1 MKLRKRFDW
10 AVAGLAAVAGLS
22 ALTLFGGS
30 AAPASYGG
38 NGAGGGETE
47 GKHGG
52 PDGWR
57 LGEPVRYENLTVFPV
72 LSKSDVDTGQFET
85 LDEGLASGDVVVTE
99 HGSNEYLRR
108 SRNGDVIPAPPQGG
122 GAEVNRLVLINRGKK
137 PVILLAGEIVSGG
150 KQDRIVGKDRI
161 VPVGGAPLPL
171 DVFCVEHGR
180 WTGGS
185 EKFAA
190 ANTMVHPSVREK
202 AAVDADQTKVWAAV
216 RSGTTSRPPARS
228 ADPAGGGAAGG
239 SAAGIGMSTVEV
251 QAAPAPRL
259 SAGALG
265 DVIAREAPSQSYRKI
280 YQSQQ
285 VGRDVDAFA
294 DEVDRKFAAAT
305 AGLKGEAVVG
315 VVVAYGGEVAWSD
328 VFASQELFRAYWP
341 KLMRSYV
348 VEALARPASVE
359 KVSLEGARNFL
370 DRLKGHVREDSEPGV
385 YTWREIAQ
393 GHYAEIELQALAPS
407 ALTLHW
413 MKVLRSS

>member
-1 MKLRKRFDW
+1 MKLHKRFDW
-10 AVAGLAAVAGLS
+10 AVAGLAAM
-22 ALTLFGGS
+22 ALLGGP
-30 AAPASYGG
+30 AAPASFDGG
-38 NGAGGGETE
+38 GAGGGGSE

-52 PDGWR
+52 PEGWR
-57 LGEPVRYENLTVFPV
+57 LGEAVRYENLTVFPV
-72 LSKSDVDTGQFET
+72 LSKNDADTEQFET

-99 HGSNEYLRR
+99 RGSSEYLRR
-108 SRNGDVIPAPPQGG
+108 SRSGDVIPAPPQGG

-216 RSGTTSRPPARS
+216 RSGTTARPESRN
-228 ADPAGGGAAGG
+228 ADPAGVAGSGSG
-239 SAAGIGMSTVEV
+239 SASGIGTSTSTV
-251 QAAPAPRL
+251 QASPPPRL

-280 YQSQQ
+280 YQSTQ

-294 DEVDRKFAAAT
+294 EQVDRKFAAAT
-305 AGLKGEAVVG
+305 ADLKGESVVG

-341 KLMRSYV
+341 KLMRSYI

-359 KVSLEGARNFL
+359 KVSLEDARGFL

-393 GHYAEIELQALAPS
+393 GHYAEIELRALAPAS
-407 ALTLHW
+407 LTLHW

>member
-1 MKLRKRFDW
+1 MRLGKRFDW
-10 AVAGLAAVAGLS
+10 AVAGLAAVGLMG
-22 ALTLFGGS
+22 APV
-30 AAPASYGG
+30 APARFDSGGVGSG
-38 NGAGGGETE
+38 NGAGE
-47 GKHGG
+47 KHGG

-72 LSKSDVDTGQFET
+72 LSNSNADTGEFET
-85 LDEGLASGDVVVTE
+85 LDQGLASGDVLVTE
-99 HGSNEYLRR
+99 HGADEYLHR
-108 SRNGDVIPAPPQGG
+108 SRQGDVLPAPQRGG

-171 DVFCVEHGR
+171 DVFCVEEGR

-185 EKFAA
+185 AKFAA

-216 RSGTTSRPPARS
+216 RSGTVSTPRNSTA
-228 ADPAGGGAAGG
+228 G
-239 SAAGIGMSTVEV
+239 SAATGGRAPSAV
-251 QAAPAPRL
+251 QPPATPAPRI
-259 SAGALG
+259 SAGAVNG
-265 DVIAREAPSQSYRKI
+265 VISSEAPSQSYRKI

-285 VGRDVDAFA
+285 IGRDVDTFA
-294 DEVDRKFAAAT
+294 DEMERRFASAT
-305 AGLKGEAVVG
+305 AGLKDESVIG

-341 KLMRSYV
+341 KLLRSYI
-348 VEALARPASVE
+348 VEALARPGTVE
-359 KVSLEGARNFL
+359 KASLEDGRTFL
-370 DRLKGHVREDSEPGV
+370 ERLKGHIREDSEPGV

-393 GHYAEIELQALAPS
+393 GHYAQIELEALAPS
-407 ALTLHW
+407 TLTLHW
-413 MKVLRSS
+413 MKVLRNS